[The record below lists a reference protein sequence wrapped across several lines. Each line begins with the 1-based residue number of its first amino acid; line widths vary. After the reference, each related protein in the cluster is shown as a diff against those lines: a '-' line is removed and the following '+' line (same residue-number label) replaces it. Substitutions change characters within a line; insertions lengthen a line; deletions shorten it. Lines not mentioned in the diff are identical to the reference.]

1 MDETFRG
8 YNLYL
13 SSKSPRRSEL
23 MTQAGFKFKILNN
36 EVPEDYPAD
45 LTPENVPEY
54 LARKKAEAALA
65 ALSDDKALVIGA
77 DSVVI
82 LKGDLIGKPV
92 DEDDARNILKNL
104 SGEVHIVVTG
114 VALVSPGKQFSF
126 SEVSEVNFAN
136 LTDSEINFY
145 IKHYSP
151 MDKAGAYGIQDWI
164 GLCRVHGIKG
174 SYSNIMGL
182 PMAQL
187 YEALCSF

>member
-1 MDETFRG
+1 
-8 YNLYL
+8 
-13 SSKSPRRSEL
+13 

-65 ALSDDKALVIGA
+65 ALSDDKSLVIGA